1 MVQPTRC
8 LACPSRSACPIHHP
22 LLTRAAALIIAR
34 RSRRSKTAEPT
45 VLVMLAQPLTI
56 SSLDLEMYCKESRGL
71 FDIVTARVR
80 RGFALILGSQRAI
93 YTIVKILCSLFF
105 VFGSRAAGRK
115 CAGVARAASR
125 GPEGGAKGMATCRGS
140 CAGPSAHAGLRKLTS
155 TPIPPSCNLRVRAR
169 SIY

>member
-140 CAGPSAHAGLRKLTS
+140 CAGPSARAGLRKL
-155 TPIPPSCNLRVRAR
+155 R
-169 SIY
+169 SFISVPAYRTFMKHGP